1 MSAIMVMAGR
11 FPQSGKVLSNEHHTS
26 LPGETAC
33 STAQGRIIFVLNRP
47 SLCIML
53 CAPSFLGTKRF
64 LAGWGLAFTT
74 LTAAHAADPIDLSK
88 LPPAAARQVDF
99 VKDIQP
105 ILKEHCYSCHGEH
118 KQKGGLRWDVK
129 QLANKGGDRGVEF
142 VAGKSAESRM
152 IQAVAAIDPEF
163 VMPEKGERLNKEQ
176 VGLLR
181 AWIDQGAVWPNGVD
195 LVKYVDTKDHWSFK
209 APVRPTPPSTKSWG
223 RNPIDAFVFAKLQ
236 QQKLRP
242 SPEAD
247 KVTLI
252 RRLSLDLI
260 GLPPTLKEVDQ
271 FLADKSPDAYDKL
284 VDRLLSSP
292 HYGEK
297 WGRHWLDAARYADT
311 NGYEKDL
318 PRTIW
323 PYRDWVINA
332 INNDMPFDQF
342 TIEQLAGDLL
352 PKPTLQQRVATGF
365 LRNSMINEEGGVDPE
380 QFRVEGLIDRMDTI
394 GKSFLGLTVNCCQC
408 HNHKFDPISQKEYF
422 QLYAFLN
429 NDDEPEMEVPDA
441 DQQARRDAI
450 RKKIARLIDENM
462 AKLPDLEQRMSAWE
476 QKMRDINYD
485 WEVLDPEDYYGGV
498 GTKFEKQKDKSLLAL
513 ASNPPVSGYSL
524 HCKTTLTNITGFRL
538 EVLADPNLPNQGP
551 GRSTNGNFVLTEIKA
566 EAVSLKDPT
575 KTNKIVFTNAT
586 ADFSQE
592 GFPVSSAI
600 DGTPNKKLG
609 WAGED
614 LPGKRN
620 RNHVAVFEVKEGIGF
635 EGGTDIKFDLTQTFG
650 KQHTIGRFRL
660 SAITNQRALMAD
672 PLTKEQRGLLTKAK
686 RSKEEKHDLFDAYR
700 RVDERLTEA
709 NKVMDDEQKKWPTAP
724 KTLVLAAREDPRET
738 RIFKRGDF
746 KKPLEAVTPGTP
758 SFLPPLPPGN
768 QTNRLTLAK
777 WIIDQKNPLT
787 ARVIMNRFW
796 MHYFGQGLVTT
807 PEDFGTRCDAPSH
820 PELLDW
826 MATEFMQRHW
836 SMKAMHKLIVTSAT
850 YRQSSK
856 VAPEIFAVDQYNRW
870 LERGA
875 RVRVDAE
882 EIRDIALR
890 VSGLLN
896 DKIGGPSVYPVIPDG
911 VLSLAYGSPSWPTSS
926 GADLYRRGL
935 YTFWKRSAPY
945 PSQAIFDQTSGEASC
960 VRRVRSN
967 TPLQA
972 LTTLNDAS
980 FHECSR
986 ALALRI
992 WKEGGKEDPD
1002 RATYG
1007 FRLCTGRFPTKVE
1020 LDHLLAL
1027 LRDQRSNF
1035 ENDTSEAIKV
1045 ALENKDK
1052 IPEKVN
1058 VHKLAELTMLA
1069 RVLMNLD
1076 ETITKE

>member
-1 MSAIMVMAGR
+1 MFFA
-11 FPQSGKVLSNEHHTS
+11 
-26 LPGETAC
+26 
-33 STAQGRIIFVLNRP
+33 STLFG
-47 SLCIML
+47 S
-53 CAPSFLGTKRF
+53 KRF
-64 LAGWGLAFTT
+64 LAAGGLAFTA
-74 LTAAHAADPIDLSK
+74 LTGVHAAEPIDLSK
-88 LPPAAARQVDF
+88 LPPAATRQVDF

-105 ILKEHCYSCHGEH
+105 IFKEHCYSCHGEL
-118 KQKGGLRWDVK
+118 KQKASLRWDVK
-129 QLANKGGDRGVEF
+129 QVALKGGERGVEF

-163 VMPEKGERLNKEQ
+163 VMPEKGERLTKDQ
-176 VGLLR
+176 VGILR
-181 AWIDQGAVWPNGVD
+181 AWIDQGAVWPDGVD
-195 LVKYVDTKDHWSFK
+195 LVKYIDKKDHWSFK
-209 APVRPTPPSTKSWG
+209 APVRPTPPVTKSWG
-223 RNPIDAFVFAKLQ
+223 RNPIDAFIFAKLQ
-236 QQKLRP
+236 AQKLKP

-252 RRLSLDLI
+252 RRLSLDLV
-260 GLPPTLKEVDQ
+260 GLPPTLKEIDQ

-318 PRTIW
+318 PRTMW

-332 INNDMPFDQF
+332 MNSDMPFDEF

-352 PKPTLQQRVATGF
+352 PKATLQQKVATGF

-380 QFRVEGLIDRMDTI
+380 QFRIEGLIDRMDTL

-408 HNHKFDPISQKEYF
+408 HNHKFDPITQKEYF
-422 QLYAFLN
+422 QLFAFLN

-441 DQQARRDAI
+441 EQQGRRDAI
-450 RKKIARLIDENM
+450 NRKIAKMVDESM
-462 AKLPDLEQRMSAWE
+462 AKLPDLKEKMSAWE
-476 QKMRDINYD
+476 QKMRDIDYTWD
-485 WEVLDPEDYYGGV
+485 VLDPEDYYGGV
-498 GTKFEKQKDKSLLAL
+498 GTKFEKEKDKSLLAL
-513 ASNPPVSGYSL
+513 ASNPPISTYSV

-538 EVLADPNLPNQGP
+538 EVMADPNLPNAGP
-551 GRSTNGNFVLTEIKA
+551 GRSPNGNFVLTEISA

-586 ADFSQE
+586 ADFSQA
-592 GFPVSSAI
+592 GFPVASAI
-600 DGTPNKKLG
+600 DGTGTNKIG

-620 RNHVAVFEVKEGIGF
+620 RSHVAVFELKDGLGF
-635 EGGTDIKFDLTQTFG
+635 EGGTDIKFEMIQSFG
-650 KQHTIGRFRL
+650 GQHAMGRFRI
-660 SAITNQRALMAD
+660 SAITNKRSLLAD
-672 PLTKEQRGLLTKAK
+672 PLSKEQRGLLATTK
-686 RSKEEKHDLFDAYR
+686 RTTEETRELFDAYR
-700 RVDERLTEA
+700 RVDERLADA
-709 NKVMDDEQKKWPTAP
+709 NKQMDEEQKKWPMVP
-724 KTLVLAAREDPRET
+724 KTLVLLAREDARET
-738 RIFKRGDF
+738 HIFKRGDF
-746 KKPLEAVTPGTP
+746 KKPLDAVQPGTP
-758 SFLPPLPPGN
+758 SFLPPIPQGEK
-768 QTNRLTLAK
+768 TNRLTLAK
-777 WIIDQKNPLT
+777 WIVDQKNPLT

-826 MATEFMQRHW
+826 MATEFMQRNW

-856 VAPEIFAVDQYNRW
+856 VAPDVFAVDQYNRW

-896 DKIGGPSVYPVIPDG
+896 VKIGGPSVYPVIPDG
-911 VLSLAYGSPSWPTSS
+911 VLSLAYGAPSWPTSE

-986 ALALRI
+986 ALAMRI
-992 WKEGGKEDPD
+992 WKEGGSNDRD

-1007 FRLCTGRFPTKVE
+1007 FRLCTGRSPDKAE
-1020 LDHLLAL
+1020 LENLLAM
-1027 LRDQRSNF
+1027 LRDSKTYF
-1035 ENDTSEAIKV
+1035 ENDTVHAIKV
-1045 ALENKDK
+1045 ALEDKDK
-1052 IPEKVN
+1052 IPEKIN
-1058 VHKLAELTMLA
+1058 VHQVAELTMLA
-1069 RVLMNLD
+1069 RVLLNLD